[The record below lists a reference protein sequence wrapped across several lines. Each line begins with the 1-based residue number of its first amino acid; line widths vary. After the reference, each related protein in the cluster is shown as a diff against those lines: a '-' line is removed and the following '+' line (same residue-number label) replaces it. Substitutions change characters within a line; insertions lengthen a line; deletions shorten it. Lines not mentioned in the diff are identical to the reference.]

1 MERYRNLG
9 LDGGLDFRWR
19 YIRRYQNLTIQSR
32 SATSYLHLLRNSSR
46 NARLYFITASLIGFT
61 LEGVHVLLFNLY
73 LLRLGYGPEF
83 IGLING
89 VGMCAFAIFSLPAG
103 RLTQRWGCR
112 RTMLAG
118 LVLVIVGYGLLLLVE
133 LEPGVGRN
141 SWLTATYMVAAVG
154 AAVYFV
160 NTAPFLMNATSGKE
174 RNHVFSVYAAI
185 GSLAGFAGNLAGGI
199 LPIFLSLVL
208 ADSLSQPAPY
218 RWALLIATLLLLPAM
233 LIVRATTPDS
243 PPQRTSGQHV
253 GRGSSRFSLILLLSL
268 IRMLTITSLAV
279 VHFFFN
285 VYLDAG
291 LKVSIA
297 QIGIVMAI
305 GRLLAVPAA
314 LIMPLLTSRWGNGG
328 AALWSSLGSAISL
341 IPLALISH
349 WSAASLGFVA
359 VMALASIR
367 YPTFMIYTMEV
378 VSPEQRGIA
387 SGAGEMAAGGSFALM
402 ALSGGFLI
410 TALGYHSL
418 FLTGAILTGIGT
430 FMFWLNFKDR
440 ER

>member
-1 MERYRNLG
+1 MH
-9 LDGGLDFRWR
+9 
-19 YIRRYQNLTIQSR
+19 

-46 NARLYFITASLIGFT
+46 NVRLYFITASLIGFT
-61 LEGVHVLLFNLY
+61 LEGGHALLFNLY

-89 VGMCAFAIFSLPAG
+89 IGMCAFASCSLPAG

-112 RTMLAG
+112 RMMLTG
-118 LVLVIVGYGLLLLVE
+118 LILIIVGYGLLLLVE
-133 LEPGVGRN
+133 LEPGMWRN
-141 SWLTATYMVAAVG
+141 SWLIATHVVIAVG

-160 NTAPFLMNATSGKE
+160 NTAPFLMNATSEKE

-185 GSLAGFAGNLAGGI
+185 GSLAGFTGNLAGGI
-199 LPIFLSLVL
+199 LPTFLSLILEVP
-208 ADSLSQPAPY
+208 LSHPAPY
-218 RWALLIATLLLLPAM
+218 RWALLIATLLLLPAI
-233 LIVRATTPDS
+233 LIVRATTSDS
-243 PPQRTSGQHV
+243 PPKRSAGKHCE
-253 GRGSSRFSLILLLSL
+253 GGSSRFSLILLLSF

-285 VYLDAG
+285 VYLDAE
-291 LKVSIA
+291 LNVSIA
-297 QIGIVMAI
+297 HIGLILAI

-314 LIMPLLTSRWGNGG
+314 LVIPILTSRWGNGG
-328 AALWSSLGSAISL
+328 ASLWSSLGSAISL
-341 IPLALISH
+341 IPLALIPQ

-359 VMALASIR
+359 VMVLASIR

-387 SGAGEMAAGGSFALM
+387 SGAGEMAAGVSFAFM
-402 ALSGGFLI
+402 ALSGGYLI

-418 FLTGAILTGIGT
+418 FLTGAIFTGIGT
-430 FMFWLNFKDR
+430 FIFWLNFRNRGK
-440 ER
+440 

>member
-1 MERYRNLG
+1 MH
-9 LDGGLDFRWR
+9 
-19 YIRRYQNLTIQSR
+19 SV
-32 SATSYLHLLRNSSR
+32 TSYLHLLKDSSR
-46 NARLYFITASLIGFT
+46 NARLYFITTSLIGFT

-89 VGMCAFAIFSLPAG
+89 IGMCAFAIFSLPAG

-118 LVLVIVGYGLLLLVE
+118 LVLVIVGYGLLLLTE
-133 LEPGVGRN
+133 LEPGIGRN
-141 SWLTATYMVAAVG
+141 IWLIATYVVVTVG
-154 AAVYFV
+154 EAIYFV

-174 RNHVFSVYAAI
+174 RNHIFSVYAAI
-185 GSLAGFAGNLAGGI
+185 GSLAGFAGNLTGGI
-199 LPIFLSLVL
+199 LPTFLSLVL
-208 ADSLSQPAPY
+208 GDSLSQPAPY
-218 RWALLIATLLLLPAM
+218 RWALLISTLLLLPAI
-233 LIVRATTPDS
+233 LIVRATTSDS
-243 PPQRTSGQHV
+243 PPQRISRKPVEGGT
-253 GRGSSRFSLILLLSL
+253 SRFSLILSLSL
-268 IRMLTITSLAV
+268 IRFLTITSLAV

-314 LIMPLLTSRWGNGG
+314 LIIPLLTSRWGSGG
-328 AALWSSLGSAISL
+328 AALWSSLGAAISL

-349 WSAASLGFVA
+349 WGAASLGFVA
-359 VMALASIR
+359 VMALSSIR

-387 SGAGEMAAGGSFALM
+387 SGAGEMAAGGSFAFM

-430 FMFWLNFKDR
+430 FIFWLNFRNR

>member
-1 MERYRNLG
+1 MH
-9 LDGGLDFRWR
+9 
-19 YIRRYQNLTIQSR
+19 SV
-32 SATSYLHLLRNSSR
+32 TSYLHLLRGSSR
-46 NARLYFITASLIGFT
+46 NARLYFVTASLIGFT
-61 LEGVHVLLFNLY
+61 LEGIHVLLFNLY

-89 VGMCAFAIFSLPAG
+89 IGMCAFAIFSLPAG

-112 RTMLAG
+112 RTMLTG

-133 LEPGVGRN
+133 LEPGLGRN
-141 SWLTATYMVAAVG
+141 SWLIVSYMVAAVG

-199 LPIFLSLVL
+199 LPTFLSLVL
-208 ADSLSQPAPY
+208 RDSLSQPAPY
-218 RWALLIATLLLLPAM
+218 RWSLLIATLLILPAI
-233 LIVRATTPDS
+233 LFVRAITPDS
-243 PPQRTSGQHV
+243 PPQRTSEPHV

-291 LKVSIA
+291 LKVPITH
-297 QIGIVMAI
+297 IGIVMAI
-305 GRLLAVPAA
+305 GRLLAAPAA

-341 IPLALISH
+341 IPLAVISH
-349 WSAASLGFVA
+349 WGAASLGFVA

-387 SGAGEMAAGGSFALM
+387 SGAGEMAAGGSFAFM

-410 TALGYHSL
+410 AALGYHSL
-418 FLTGAILTGIGT
+418 FLTGAVLTGIGT
-430 FMFWLNFKDR
+430 FMFWLNFKNQVR
-440 ER
+440 

>member
-1 MERYRNLG
+1 MH
-9 LDGGLDFRWR
+9 
-19 YIRRYQNLTIQSR
+19 SV
-32 SATSYLHLLRNSSR
+32 TSYLHVLKNSSR
-46 NARLYFITASLIGFT
+46 NARLYFITASLIGLT
-61 LEGVHVLLFNLY
+61 LEGVHILLFNLY

-89 VGMCAFAIFSLPAG
+89 IGMGAFAICSLPAG

-112 RTMLAG
+112 RTMLTG
-118 LVLVIVGYGLLLLVE
+118 LVMVIVGYGLLLLVE
-133 LEPGVGRN
+133 LEPGIGRN
-141 SWLTATYMVAAVG
+141 SWLIATFVVVTVG
-154 AAVYFV
+154 AALYFV
-160 NTAPFLMNATSGKE
+160 NTAPFLMNATSEKE

-185 GSLAGFAGNLAGGI
+185 GSLAGFAGNLTGGI
-199 LPIFLSLVL
+199 LPTFLSLVMG
-208 ADSLSQPAPY
+208 DSLSQPAPY
-218 RWALLIATLLLLPAM
+218 RWALLIATLLLLPAI
-233 LIVRATTPDS
+233 LIVRATASDS
-243 PPQRTSGQHV
+243 PPQRTSRKPAEG
-253 GRGSSRFSLILLLSL
+253 GSSRFSMILLLSF

-285 VYLDAG
+285 VYLDAE
-291 LKVSIA
+291 LDVSIA
-297 QIGIVMAI
+297 QIGFVMAV

-314 LIMPLLTSRWGNGG
+314 LVIPLLTSRWGNGG
-328 AALWSSLGSAISL
+328 ISLWSSLGSAISL
-341 IPLALISH
+341 IPLALVPH
-349 WSAASLGFVA
+349 WGAASLGFVA

-387 SGAGEMAAGGSFALM
+387 SGAGEMAAGGSFAFM

-418 FLTGAILTGIGT
+418 FLTGALLTGIGT
-430 FMFWLNFKDR
+430 FIFWLNFRNR

>member
-1 MERYRNLG
+1 MH
-9 LDGGLDFRWR
+9 
-19 YIRRYQNLTIQSR
+19 

-46 NARLYFITASLIGFT
+46 NVRLYFITASLIGFT
-61 LEGVHVLLFNLY
+61 LEGGHALLFNLY

-89 VGMCAFAIFSLPAG
+89 IGMCAFASSSLPAG

-112 RTMLAG
+112 RMMLTG
-118 LVLVIVGYGLLLLVE
+118 LILIIVGYGLLLLVE
-133 LEPGVGRN
+133 LEPGMWRN
-141 SWLTATYMVAAVG
+141 SWLIATHAVIAVG

-174 RNHVFSVYAAI
+174 RNHVFSAYAAI
-185 GSLAGFAGNLAGGI
+185 GSLAGFTGNLAGGI
-199 LPIFLSLVL
+199 LPTFLSLILEVP
-208 ADSLSQPAPY
+208 LSHPAPY
-218 RWALLIATLLLLPAM
+218 RWALLIATLLLLPAI
-233 LIVRATTPDS
+233 LIVRATTSDS
-243 PPQRTSGQHV
+243 PPKRSAGKHSE
-253 GRGSSRFSLILLLSL
+253 GGSSRFSLILLLSF

-285 VYLDAG
+285 VYLDAE
-291 LKVSIA
+291 LNVSIA
-297 QIGIVMAI
+297 HIGLILAI

-314 LIMPLLTSRWGNGG
+314 LVIPILTSRWGNGG
-328 AALWSSLGSAISL
+328 ASLWSSLGSAISL
-341 IPLALISH
+341 IPLALIPQ
-349 WSAASLGFVA
+349 WSAASLGYVA
-359 VMALASIR
+359 VMVLASIR

-387 SGAGEMAAGGSFALM
+387 SGAGEMAAGVSFAFM
-402 ALSGGFLI
+402 ALSGGYLI

-430 FMFWLNFKDR
+430 LIFWLNFRNRGK
-440 ER
+440 